1 MFQRLNWAKVD
12 PVAISGQYV
21 VAPSSD
27 LMFEV
32 PSHETRGQTS
42 DSALSRRVFNAAFG
56 SESESR

>member
-1 MFQRLNWAKVD
+1 MFRRLDWANVD

-21 VAPSSD
+21 VAK
-27 LMFEV
+27 V
-32 PSHETRGQTS
+32 PGHETRGQTS

>member
-27 LMFEV
+27 SMFEV
-32 PSHETRGQTS
+32 LSHEARGKISVST
-42 DSALSRRVFNAAFG
+42 LSCRVFNAAFG